1 MSLTKTT
8 VPMTRKAYL
17 SLRLSPKA
25 KARNQMRNYCHVT
38 EIYLAGELVAVRTI
52 TASNTVYMGVKP

>member
-1 MSLTKTT
+1 MSLTKAT
-8 VPMTRKAYL
+8 VPMTREAYL

-25 KARNQMRNYCHVT
+25 KERTQMRDYCHVT

-52 TASNTVYMGVKP
+52 TASNTIYMGVKS